1 VIAMPTKRALLVGIA
16 AYPHV
21 RPLDGCVND
30 VRLMREV
37 LVESFGFPPEQVT
50 LLADEQ
56 ATRAGILAAF
66 DALVAATGPD
76 DIVLFHFAGHGSQM
90 TDREGD
96 EPSGFDSTLV
106 PFDAVRPIGDVPD
119 ITDDEIN
126 LRLEALAQK
135 TPYSTV
141 VIDAC
146 HSGTILRDDGGERAR
161 SIEADVRPVSE
172 LPPSP
177 IPADRRR
184 PLRQAGPSGWMPLA
198 DKYVLIAGCRDE
210 EESYEYRPLEGGG
223 RVVHGALT
231 WFLCQQLRRASAAAS
246 YRDIFEQTAALVT
259 AAHSMQH
266 PQLEGQI
273 DRAVFGVPD
282 LTPATFIR
290 VLEREDDAVLLGA
303 GAAHGLSAGSTWRL
317 FPQGAKSPTPEGSIG
332 EVAIEQVLSVAAL
345 GRIRREASA
354 QLIQPGARAFE
365 ETHPGGE
372 RLAVVLAQAH
382 DLDEAI
388 AALRGRLEA
397 ATRIIMVERDAP
409 AVAIYRL
416 PVRAEV
422 SPSSPVPQAGPV
434 AEPVWAVVGETGEL
448 LMPLLALDEVDI
460 LAQNLERIA
469 KHRHALAIANSDP
482 KSPLR
487 DRFTVELQRLSSDRK
502 AWIVATPEAGA
513 GPIGLDEGDIV
524 RVVVRS
530 LHEAPA
536 FVALYD
542 FGPSAGIGQIYPARG
557 AQEQLQARGVLTCR
571 PQQLTFPAVY
581 PFVDSTDAAGGLDA
595 IETVKLFVTE
605 QPTDFSGFE
614 QDGVRRGRGSSPP
627 AARLPPR
634 AFGGRAGGGAT
645 RGDEDWTTVS
655 MPFVLRRRGTA
666 PIAARA
672 AGQGSGA

>member
-1 VIAMPTKRALLVGIA
+1 MSTKRALLVGIA

-56 ATRAGILAAF
+56 ATRAGILSAF
-66 DALVAATGPD
+66 DALVAATGAD
-76 DIVLFHFAGHGSQM
+76 DIVVFHFAGHGSQM
-90 TDREGD
+90 ADREGD

-106 PFDAVRPIGDVPD
+106 PFDAIRPVGDVPD

-146 HSGTILRDDGGERAR
+146 HSGTVLRDDGGERAR
-161 SIEADVRPVSE
+161 SIEADARPASE

-184 PLRQAGPSGWMPLA
+184 PLRQVGPSGWMPLA

-231 WFLCQQLRRASAAAS
+231 WFLCQQLRRASATAS
-246 YRDIFEQTAALVT
+246 YRDVFEQTAALVT
-259 AAHSMQH
+259 AVHSMQH
-266 PQLEGQI
+266 PQLEGHI

-282 LTPATFIR
+282 LTPATFVR

-303 GAAHGLSAGSTWRL
+303 GAAHGLSAGSTWRI
-317 FPQGAKSPTPEGSIG
+317 FPQGAKSPTLEGSIG
-332 EVAIEQVLSVAAL
+332 DVAIEQVLSVAAL
-345 GRIRREASA
+345 GRIKRETSA

-365 ETHPGGE
+365 DTHPGGE
-372 RLAVVLAQAH
+372 RLAVALAQA
-382 DLDEAI
+382 DDRDEFTT
-388 AALRGRLEA
+388 LRNRLEA
-397 ATRIIMVERDAP
+397 STRITVVEGGAS
-409 AVAIYRL
+409 AVIIHRL
-416 PVRAEV
+416 PARAEV
-422 SPSSPVPQAGPV
+422 SSSSPVPQAGEV
-434 AEPVWAVVGETGEL
+434 AEPVWAVVGGTGEL
-448 LMPLLALDEVDI
+448 LMPLLALDDVDV
-460 LAQNLERIA
+460 LVWNLERIA
-469 KHRHALAIANSDP
+469 KHRHALAIENPDP
-482 KSPLR
+482 KSGLR
-487 DRFTVELQRLSSDRK
+487 GQFTVELQRLSSDRRSWSD
-502 AWIVATPEAGA
+502 AQSAPDS
-513 GPIGLDEGDIV
+513 GPTVLEEGDIV

-530 LHEAPA
+530 RHEAPA

-542 FGPSAGIGQIYPARG
+542 FGPSAAVAQVYPARG
-557 AQEQLQARGVLTCR
+557 AQEQLQARGVLVCR
-571 PQQLTFPAVY
+571 PQQMTFPAVY
-581 PFVDSTDAAGGLDA
+581 PFVDSTDRAGELDA

-605 QPTDFSGFE
+605 QPTDFSAFE
-614 QDGVRRGRGSSPP
+614 QDGVRTGRALSPP
-627 AARLPPR
+627 LAGLPPR
-634 AFGGRAGGGAT
+634 AFGGRSTSGAT

-655 MPFVLRRRGTA
+655 RSFVLRRRESATSR
-666 PIAARA
+666 ARA
-672 AGQGSGA
+672 AGQGSGV